1 MKQLLKGM
9 YLPLDYQHILYQQY
23 TDRNQRY
30 EIVTEYV
37 NELYR
42 LGARLNLV
50 ETKIPKVS

>member
-23 TDRNQRY
+23 TDHNQRY
-30 EIVTEYV
+30 KIVIEYV
-37 NELYR
+37 NESYR